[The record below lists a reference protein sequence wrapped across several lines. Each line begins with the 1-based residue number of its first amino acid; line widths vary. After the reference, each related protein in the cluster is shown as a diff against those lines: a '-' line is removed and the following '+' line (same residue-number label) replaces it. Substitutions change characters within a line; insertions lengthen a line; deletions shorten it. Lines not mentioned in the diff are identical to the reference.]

1 MRYQGVT
8 ICERGSRAGRAK
20 LNKAGGKMTKNLKLA
35 TQIALVTGT
44 VCMAASCSTTSHNY
58 AVVPA
63 KKPATVQTAQVT
75 QLQHVDTT
83 ALASPDMM
91 PMTIQP
97 VDLATDKTV
106 AMAYAIPTPK
116 PTNDASAA
124 LQQAVQV
131 ASADPNAVNE
141 TMAAVNSN
149 AADTAAGLDTTTT
162 PPVVKTRSLGTIVM
176 QDGFDAPDVASVNV
190 RQTTEAT
197 DETPSS
203 VNALTEEGLQKDAQ
217 EPFVSSTR
225 NSNLNQ
231 LIAKYAA
238 LYDVP
243 ESLVHHVV
251 RRETNYNP
259 GAVHRGNWGLMQI
272 RYNTA
277 RGLGY
282 IGSPN
287 GLLDAETN
295 LKYAVKYLKGA
306 WIVADKDAT
315 KADWLYRTGY
325 YYQAKKKQLLEKLS
339 LQ

>member
-1 MRYQGVT
+1 
-8 ICERGSRAGRAK
+8 
-20 LNKAGGKMTKNLKLA
+20 MTHYLKLA

-44 VCMAASCSTTSHNY
+44 VCMAASCSTTSRVY
-58 AVVPA
+58 TVVPA
-63 KKPATVQTAQVT
+63 QKPSAEEIAQIE
-75 QLQHVDTT
+75 QLQQVDTT
-83 ALASPDMM
+83 ALASTETTPLNL
-91 PMTIQP
+91 QP
-97 VDLATDKTV
+97 VDMATDKTV
-106 AMAYAIPTPK
+106 AMAYAIPQPK
-116 PTNDASAA
+116 PVNGASAA

-131 ASADPNAVNE
+131 ASADPVAAQE
-141 TMAAVNSN
+141 AMANSLN
-149 AADTAAGLDTTTT
+149 TDTASGLRTDTSSDVTNDAASGL
-162 PPVVKTRSLGTIVM
+162 KTRSLGPVVM
-176 QDGFDAPDVASVNV
+176 QDGFDQP
-190 RQTTEAT
+190 EI
-197 DETPSS
+197 SS
-203 VNALTEEGLQKDAQ
+203 ANALVEEKPAEKST
-217 EPFVSSTR
+217 EPFVSSTK
-225 NSNLNQ
+225 NTNLNQ

-259 GAVHRGNWGLMQI
+259 AAVHRGNWGLMQI

-282 IGSPN
+282 DGTPN

-325 YYQAKKKQLLEKLS
+325 YYTAKKKQLLEKLNM
-339 LQ
+339 Q

>member
-1 MRYQGVT
+1 
-8 ICERGSRAGRAK
+8 
-20 LNKAGGKMTKNLKLA
+20 MTKKLKLA

-44 VCMAASCSTTSHNY
+44 VCMAASCSTTSHSV
-58 AVVPA
+58 AMVPA
-63 KKPATVQTAQVT
+63 KKPVTVQTAQVT
-75 QLQHVDTT
+75 QLQQVDTT
-83 ALASPDMM
+83 ALASPDAM

-116 PTNDASAA
+116 PANDASAA

-149 AADTAAGLDTTTT
+149 AADTAVGLDTN
-162 PPVVKTRSLGTIVM
+162 PAPVVKTRSLGPIVM

-190 RQTTEAT
+190 KQTTETT
-197 DETPSS
+197 DTTPST

-225 NSNLNQ
+225 NTNLNQ
-231 LIAKYAA
+231 LISKYAA

-259 GAVHRGNWGLMQI
+259 GAVHAGNWGLMQI

-306 WIVADKDAT
+306 WIVADKNAT

-325 YYQAKKKQLLEKLS
+325 YYQAKKKQLLEKLN